1 MSSTPDV
8 PAVAAGPEPD
18 GRERAAAP
26 RPRDA
31 EADDDR
37 RTLRP
42 HPLRESLHNEIHAR
56 PYDRLEAPLALSHLA
71 WLVDSPAASIR
82 GPLLELL
89 RSLHLPVPAE
99 DSNHLSVDIGGL
111 HLRWEQHTEFETC
124 TFWRPLAGE
133 AVGTGFERPALRDV
147 PQDWLRGLPGQWLV
161 GMHVVVVD
169 GQAPG
174 GRARAETLVREAL
187 LEEHLVGSRIMGG
200 AEVHSDLRLHAD
212 GCSRFVL
219 ETRGLPARRLGRA
232 VKRLL
237 DAETYRMMALLGLPV
252 ARQVGSGLI
261 HAERDLATVA
271 LQIRSVHRDQEPEL
285 LLQLTRLA
293 GEVESLYAGTH
304 ARFSASAA
312 YFELVQTRLEELK
325 ETRLGDLQTLGEF
338 MERRLTPARQTCAW
352 AARRQQALS
361 ERISR
366 TSNLL
371 RTRVEIEQQEGS
383 QQLLDAMNRRQ
394 RAQLLLQTAVEG
406 LSVAAITYYGAGLV
420 GYLAKGLK
428 EAGVPISPELSI
440 ALSIPLIAF
449 AVWFSARRL
458 HHIARDVLG
467 DGPSH

>member
-1 MSSTPDV
+1 MSSH
-8 PAVAAGPEPD
+8 PAVPGDTAD
-18 GRERAAAP
+18 GAP
-26 RPRDA
+26 ASALALHAPGTDA
-31 EADDDR
+31 DEDR
-37 RTLRP
+37 RTLKT
-42 HPLRESLHNEIHAR
+42 HPLRESLHNEVHAR
-56 PYDRLEAPLALSHLA
+56 PYDRLEAPLALTHLA
-71 WLVDSPAASIR
+71 WLVDDASSIR

-89 RSLHLPVPAE
+89 RAQHLPVPAD
-99 DSNHLSVDIGGL
+99 DSNHLSVDLGGL
-111 HLRWEQHTEFETC
+111 FLRWEQHTEFETC
-124 TFWRPLAGE
+124 TFWRPLARD
-133 AVGTGFERPALRDV
+133 AVTGAFERPVLRDV
-147 PQDWLRGLPGQWLV
+147 PQDWLRSLPAQWLV
-161 GMHVVVVD
+161 GLHVAVVD

-174 GRARAETLVREAL
+174 GRARAETLIREGL
-187 LEEHLVGSRIMGG
+187 LEEHLVGSRVMDG
-200 AEVHSDLRLHAD
+200 AELHSDLRLHAD

-252 ARQVGSGLI
+252 ARQVGAALM

-271 LQIRSVHRDQEPEL
+271 LQVRSARRQDEPEL
-285 LLQLTRLA
+285 LLQLTQLA
-293 GEVESLYAGTH
+293 GEVESLYASTH

-312 YFELVQTRLEELK
+312 YFELVQTRLDELK
-325 ETRLGDLQTLGEF
+325 ESRLGDLQTLGEF

-371 RTRVEIEQQEGS
+371 RTRVEIEQQESS

-428 EAGVPISPELSI
+428 EAGAPVAPEI
-440 ALSIPLIAF
+440 VVALSIPLIAL
-449 AVWFSARRL
+449 AVWWSARRL

-467 DGPSH
+467 